1 MSAIGAGMGIII
13 KKLYMGKWE
22 ASLKEFRG
30 GLKLVALST
39 GFEPVAPRFI
49 TLQLSL
55 PSLVGC
61 LCAGLSL
68 HHTNSS

>member
-30 GLKLVALST
+30 GLKLV
-39 GFEPVAPRFI
+39 
-49 TLQLSL
+49 
-55 PSLVGC
+55 
-61 LCAGLSL
+61 
-68 HHTNSS
+68 